1 MSTEPHG
8 VIHDIG
14 YRHFEGRRLGRGYI
28 TRSLFAESAKGA
40 YGLGRSART
49 KVLPM
54 LLLAAITLPAL
65 VIVVIATVMGAPE
78 LPTRYD
84 TYALNLQVVVAVFV
98 AAQAPVVVSR
108 DLRFRVVSL
117 YFSRPIERVDYVNA
131 KYAAMVAAVL
141 VLLATPLTV
150 MFVGALLAG
159 MDLGDQVGEYARA
172 MVGAVLLAMLVG
184 GIAILVAAV
193 TPRRGLGVAA
203 VISVLLVL
211 IGVQEVV
218 NEVAAEVGAETA
230 SRYSGLISPFT
241 LVDGATRRLL
251 GGLPPEAG
259 PPGTIGGLVFALVLL
274 LLVAACYGGLLARY
288 RRVSVS

>member
-1 MSTEPHG
+1 MSSEPQG

-14 YRHFEGRRLGRGYI
+14 YRHFDGRRLGRRYI
-28 TRSLFAESAKGA
+28 MRSLFAESAKGA

-54 LLLAAITLPAL
+54 LLLAAMTLPAL
-65 VIVVIATVMGAPE
+65 VIVVVATIMQAPE

-117 YFSRPIERVDYVNA
+117 YFSRPMERSDYVNA
-131 KYAAMVAAVL
+131 KYAAMAAAVL

-150 MFVGALLAG
+150 MLVGAVLAG
-159 MDLGDQVGEYARA
+159 MDVGDQLGQYARA
-172 MVGAVLLAMLVG
+172 LLGAVLLAVLVG
-184 GIAILVAAV
+184 GIALLVAAV

-203 VISVLLVL
+203 VVSVLLVL

-218 NEVAAEVGAETA
+218 SEVAAEVGAETA

-251 GGLPPEAG
+251 GGLPADVG
-259 PPGTIGGLVFALVLL
+259 PPGTAGGLVFALVSL
-274 LLVAACYGGLLARY
+274 LLVAACYGGLRARY
-288 RRVSVS
+288 HRVSVS